1 VLLSDLERMGDKMN
15 DTDIDSEMT
24 GTSDKLIGYH
34 RFQRSLLHSRLRKV
48 HVPSACADFKPEN
61 AVELSNLMEA
71 IGAQCSGL
79 VSIQVEIYLETEKY
93 LRKSNCDYL
102 EDLFIKQLPQLSQ
115 LRSVILYGYA
125 YLEDSDLEMFAK
137 YTPRLE

>member
-1 VLLSDLERMGDKMN
+1 MLAKMY
-15 DTDIDSEMT
+15 DADINKELI
-24 GTSDKLIGYH
+24 GTSEKLSGYY

-48 HVPSACADFKPEN
+48 HVPSACKEFKPEN

-79 VSIQVEIYLETEKY
+79 VSIQVEIYPETEKY
-93 LRKSNCDYL
+93 LRESNYDYL
-102 EDLFIKQLPQLSQ
+102 EDMFIKQLPQLSQ